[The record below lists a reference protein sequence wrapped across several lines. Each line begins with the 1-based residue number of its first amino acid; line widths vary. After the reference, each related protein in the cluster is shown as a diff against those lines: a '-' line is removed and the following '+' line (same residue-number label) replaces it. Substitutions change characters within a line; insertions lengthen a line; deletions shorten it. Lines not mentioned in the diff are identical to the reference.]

1 MLKNLSADERKNLQE
16 MSTGDFTALK
26 NVAEKDIQAEIATLT
41 ATNATNDL
49 AAKELKSTQLNDD
62 YNDAVAINNATS
74 PDTTVAP
81 VQLTASADIDSMVDK
96 VKEFVAKYNELITG
110 MNDSLKEKNI
120 VIILH

>member
-1 MLKNLSADERKNLQE
+1 MLKILSAGDRDDLKK

-26 NVAEKDIQAEIATLT
+26 SVAEKDIQAEIATLK

-49 AAKELKSTQLNDD
+49 AAKEMKSTQLNDD
-62 YNDAVAINNATS
+62 YNDAVAKNNATS

-120 VIILH
+120 VISLL